1 MVLMPRGSG
10 YRYGEVLLVTVT
22 FAVFALVAPDG
33 SGVRV
38 IEAVLAGAILELAVL
53 TSNAP
58 RRTRRA
64 AGLALGIAVV
74 TGGIAAAVG
83 DTRPVWTFGATAILL
98 AATAGVISA
107 GVGRLVIERG
117 VNLQAVLGALSIYVL
132 LGLTFGFIVGTIA
145 SATDNP
151 YFAQGTDATQ
161 GARVY
166 YSFTVMTTTGFGD
179 YTAASSGGRALA
191 VLEMLI
197 GQLYLVTVI
206 AILVGNL
213 RRRRE

>member
-1 MVLMPRGSG
+1 MPLMPRGSG
-10 YRYGEVLLVTVT
+10 FRYGEVLIVTVT
-22 FAVFALVAPDG
+22 FAVFVLVASDAA
-33 SGVRV
+33 GVRV
-38 IEAVLAGAILELAVL
+38 IEAVGAGAILVLAVL

-64 AGLALGIAVV
+64 AGLALGFAIVA
-74 TGGIAAAVG
+74 GGLAAAIG
-83 DTRPVWTFGATAILL
+83 DAHPVWTYGGTTLLL

-107 GVGRLVIERG
+107 GVARLIVERG
-117 VNLQAVLGALSIYVL
+117 VNLQAVFGALTIYVL
-132 LGLTFGFIVGTIA
+132 LGLTFGFLVGTIA
-145 SATDNP
+145 SASDKP

-161 GARVY
+161 AARVY

-179 YTAASSGGRALA
+179 YTAANHGGRALA

-213 RRRRE
+213 RRPRE